1 MAQNHAG
8 LPAPSEEAAGGR
20 GLTQLQALSTALA
33 STIGTGSIAGVATAI
48 FYGGPGAVFWM
59 WVSAFLGMMT
69 GCVEKTLAV
78 RYREKSRDGGWQ
90 GGPMCYME
98 RGVGSRT
105 LAALF
110 SLCCVA
116 ASPGGG
122 NVVQANSIAASLE
135 AAFGWDRL
143 AVGLVVAVLTGLVI
157 LGGIGRIGRVSET
170 LVPCM
175 ALLFIG
181 GGVMVLICHRAA
193 IPEALERIVTG
204 RHPQRR
210 PWGRH
215 RVRHGRSHALR
226 RGPRCI
232 HKRGRHGLLRHR
244 PRRLQRTGTG
254 RAGDVGHFEVFIATL
269 SVCSITALVI
279 LTSGVYQENAAL
291 LAIQSGT
298 VTSAMVGAPPCP
310 PPPSPPCSAASGWS
324 LWRSASCSLP
334 SPLCWAAAT
343 TGSGAS
349 STSPVPTAGAGLPGG
364 FPAGRGGGK
373 RRRRGRG
380 VAVS

>member
-1 MAQNHAG
+1 
-8 LPAPSEEAAGGR
+8 
-20 GLTQLQALSTALA
+20 
-33 STIGTGSIAGVATAI
+33 
-48 FYGGPGAVFWM
+48 
-59 WVSAFLGMMT
+59 
-69 GCVEKTLAV
+69 
-78 RYREKSRDGGWQ
+78 
-90 GGPMCYME
+90 MCYME

-116 ASPGGG
+116 ASLGGG

-204 RHPQRR
+204 ARHPQAALGGGLGYGMAAAMRYGVAR
-210 PWGRH
+210 GVFTNEAGMGSSAIAHAASNVQEPAEQGMWG
-215 RVRHGRSHALR
+215 
-226 RGPRCI
+226 I
-232 HKRGRHGLLRHR
+232 
-244 PRRLQRTGTG
+244 
-254 RAGDVGHFEVFIATL
+254 FEVFIATL

-298 VTSAMVGAPPCP
+298 VTSAMVGAPPVRRRLL
-310 PPPSPPCSAASGWS
+310 PPCSAASGWS

-349 STSPVPTAGAGLPGG
+349 STSPVPTAGAGPT
-364 FPAGRGGGK
+364 GRLSCWPWW
-373 RRRRGRG
+373 RE
-380 VAVS
+380 A